1 MTPLPFKLH
10 RVKLDIST
18 SSRNIKR
25 NKTGN
30 WKKNYYCHTV
40 SSYLET
46 HQKYTKCTQNFFT
59 KFPHNLTMR
68 SGKPTMS
75 CA

>member
-1 MTPLPFKLH
+1 MTPLPFKLY

-25 NKTGN
+25 KKTGN
-30 WKKNYYCHTV
+30 WKKKYYCHT
-40 SSYLET
+40 
-46 HQKYTKCTQNFFT
+46 NFFT

-75 CA
+75 RA